1 MKNRSLYAT
10 VIALFLISNTVPAN
24 ALAIGIPNP
33 KLTPGLTNPAVTQK
47 NIGTTI
53 CVVGYTKTIRPPV
66 SYTNKLKYDQLHSGY
81 NVQGDMNMR
90 NYEEDHLIPLEVG
103 GHPSSKLNLFPQYYA
118 ATYGARVK
126 DRLEN
131 KIHLLV
137 CSGKITLK
145 AGQAAFVPDWTVGY
159 KKYVLSTS

>member
-24 ALAIGIPNP
+24 ALTIGMPNP

-47 NIGTTI
+47 SIGTTI

>member
-24 ALAIGIPNP
+24 ALTIGMPNP

-47 NIGTTI
+47 SIGTTI

-159 KKYVLSTS
+159 KKYVLSSS

>member
-1 MKNRSLYAT
+1 MKNRSLYAA

-24 ALAIGIPNP
+24 ALTIGMPNP

-47 NIGTTI
+47 SIGTTI

-159 KKYVLSTS
+159 KKYVLSSS

>member
-24 ALAIGIPNP
+24 ALAIGMPNP

-159 KKYVLSTS
+159 KKYVLSSS

>member
-24 ALAIGIPNP
+24 ALAIGMPNP

>member
-1 MKNRSLYAT
+1 MKNRSLYAA

-24 ALAIGIPNP
+24 ALTIGMPNP

-53 CVVGYTKTIRPPV
+53 CVVGYTKKIRPPV

-126 DRLEN
+126 DLLEN

-159 KKYVLSTS
+159 KKYVLSSS

>member
-1 MKNRSLYAT
+1 MKNRSLYAK

-24 ALAIGIPNP
+24 ALAIGMPNP

-159 KKYVLSTS
+159 KKYVLSSS

>member
-24 ALAIGIPNP
+24 ALAIGMPNP

-47 NIGTTI
+47 SIGTTI

-159 KKYVLSTS
+159 KKYVLSSS

>member
-24 ALAIGIPNP
+24 ALAIGMPNP

-159 KKYVLSTS
+159 KKYVRSTS

>member
-10 VIALFLISNTVPAN
+10 VITLFLISNTVPAN
-24 ALAIGIPNP
+24 ALTIGMPNP
-33 KLTPGLTNPAVTQK
+33 KFTPGLTNPAVTQK
-47 NIGTTI
+47 SIGTTI

-159 KKYVLSTS
+159 KKYVLSSS

>member
-10 VIALFLISNTVPAN
+10 VITLFLISNTVPAN
-24 ALAIGIPNP
+24 ALAIGMPNP

-159 KKYVLSTS
+159 KKYVLSSS

>member
-10 VIALFLISNTVPAN
+10 VITLFSISNTVPAN
-24 ALAIGIPNP
+24 ALAIGMPNP

-159 KKYVLSTS
+159 KKYVLSSS

>member
-1 MKNRSLYAT
+1 MKNRSLYAA

-24 ALAIGIPNP
+24 ALTIGMPNP

-47 NIGTTI
+47 SIGTTI

>member
-10 VIALFLISNTVPAN
+10 VITLFLISNTVPAN

>member
-10 VIALFLISNTVPAN
+10 VITLFLISNTVPAN
-24 ALAIGIPNP
+24 ALAIGMPNP

-47 NIGTTI
+47 SIGTTI

-159 KKYVLSTS
+159 KKYVLSSS

>member
-1 MKNRSLYAT
+1 MKNRSLYAS
-10 VIALFLISNTVPAN
+10 VIALFLISNSVPAN
-24 ALAIGIPNP
+24 AQAIGMPNP
-33 KLTPGLTNPAVTQK
+33 KLTPGLTNPLVTQK
-47 NIGTTI
+47 TIGSTI

-145 AGQAAFVPDWTVGY
+145 EGQAAFVPDWTVGY
-159 KKYVLSTS
+159 KKYLLATS

>member
-1 MKNRSLYAT
+1 MKNRSLYAS
-10 VIALFLISNTVPAN
+10 VISLFLISNTVPAN
-24 ALAIGIPNP
+24 AQAIGMPNP
-33 KLTPGLTNPAVTQK
+33 KLTPGLTNPSVTQK
-47 NIGTTI
+47 NIGSTI

-145 AGQAAFVPDWTVGY
+145 EGQAAFVPDWTVGY
-159 KKYVLSTS
+159 KKYLLATS

>member
-10 VIALFLISNTVPAN
+10 VITLFLISNTVPAN
-24 ALAIGIPNP
+24 ALAIGMPNP

-47 NIGTTI
+47 SIGTTI

>member
-47 NIGTTI
+47 SIGTTI

>member
-24 ALAIGIPNP
+24 ALAIGMPNP

-81 NVQGDMNMR
+81 NVQGDTNMR

>member
-10 VIALFLISNTVPAN
+10 VITLFLISNTVPAN

-159 KKYVLSTS
+159 KKYVLSSS

>member
-159 KKYVLSTS
+159 KKYVLSSS